1 MKQLLFL
8 TIFLGSY
15 LTVFSQEH
23 TISGYITDES
33 NGEELIGAAIKV
45 KGTTLGTVTNVYGYY
60 ALTLPE
66 GTYEVSFDFIGY
78 AEYTKTVFLDK
89 KIRMDVKLLESAE
102 VIDEIELTGV
112 KEDENI
118 TTTQM
123 SVTSISSKDI
133 KKMPALL
140 GETDI
145 IRSLVLL
152 PGISTVGEV
161 ATGFNVRGGNAD
173 QNLILLDEA
182 PVYNSSHLL
191 GLFSVF
197 NSDAIKDAKLYKGGI
212 PSNYGGRLSS
222 VLDVRQKDGNS
233 KRFS

>member
-8 TIFLGSY
+8 AIFLSSY
-15 LTVFSQEH
+15 STVLSQDH
-23 TISGYITDES
+23 TISGYITDDA

-45 KGTTLGTVTNVYGYY
+45 KGTTLGSVTNVYGYY
-60 ALTLPE
+60 ALTLPQ
-66 GTYEVSFDFIGY
+66 GNYEISFDFIGY
-78 AEYTKTVFLDK
+78 AEITKPITLDK
-89 KIRMDVKLLESAE
+89 SIRMDIKLAESAE

-112 KEDENI
+112 KENENI

-123 SVTSISSKDI
+123 SVMSISSKDI

-182 PVYNSSHLL
+182 PV
-191 GLFSVF
+191 
-197 NSDAIKDAKLYKGGI
+197 
-212 PSNYGGRLSS
+212 
-222 VLDVRQKDGNS
+222 
-233 KRFS
+233 